1 MATLAPPLSPRQCT
15 GFFELPHKKWRRRR
29 VTTDLMQQEERDR
42 VAREAELESRARACN
57 FLSTFLHSS
66 PWTDQLDQITIVWD
80 CVPSMEELESYG
92 ELDEKEGTRNCR
104 RLFKAVVVW
113 DQQASPAPLPMAME
127 RTSADMTDAWWHAPP
142 DNSFRRGSQETSNS
156 SLASRGSGATNP
168 FSLERDYST
177 FSSLSSSPCDKSYMA
192 SACQTRKRSDS
203 LSAMIPRAISQGYVF
218 AVKKTFGAFSE
229 KQTV

>member
-1 MATLAPPLSPRQCT
+1 
-15 GFFELPHKKWRRRR
+15 
-29 VTTDLMQQEERDR
+29 MQQEERDR

-66 PWTDQLDQITIVWD
+66 PWTDQLDQITIVYD

-113 DQQASPAPLPMAME
+113 DQVGHLLWQTLKDAAQQQQQTSPAPLPMAIE

-156 SLASRGSGATNP
+156 SLASRGSANTNP

-177 FSSLSSSPCDKSYMA
+177 FSSLSSSPCDKSSMA
-192 SACQTRKRSDS
+192 AACQTRKRSDS

-229 KQTV
+229 KQAV